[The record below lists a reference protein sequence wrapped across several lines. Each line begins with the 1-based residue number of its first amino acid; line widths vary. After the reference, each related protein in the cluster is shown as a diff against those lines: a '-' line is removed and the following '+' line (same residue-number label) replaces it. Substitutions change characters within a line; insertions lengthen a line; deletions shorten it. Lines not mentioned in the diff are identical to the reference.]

1 MLELKEIVLK
11 SEGTKEIW
19 RKDTNSIEW
28 KNANKLNFLLTGIGL
43 NKRAKCECIEDLF
56 IMLKFTNINNKIMS
70 ETNRQFHLHKGKVVT
85 SFQCDTITEHSSDEQ
100 MIAALKAV
108 PALIK
113 FFKRVPDNWREICD
127 LSEIKNAVKDKV
139 EDIEDFLTIEDLKVP
154 ELIAILKSKGVEYPK
169 NPKKNLL
176 ITLVKLNS

>member
-11 SEGTKEIW
+11 SEATKDTW
-19 RKDTNSIEW
+19 RKDTNSTEW
-28 KNANKLNFLLTGIGL
+28 RNANKLNILLTGISL

-70 ETNRQFHLHKGKVVT
+70 ETNRQFHLHKGKVIT

-127 LSEIKNAVKDKV
+127 LSEIKKAVKEKI
-139 EDIEDFLTIEDLKVP
+139 EDVEDFLTIEDLKVP

-169 NPKKNLL
+169 NPKKDLL

>member
-11 SEGTKEIW
+11 SEATKDTW
-19 RKDTNSIEW
+19 RKDTNSTEW
-28 KNANKLNFLLTGIGL
+28 RNANKLNILLTGISL

-70 ETNRQFHLHKGKVVT
+70 ETNRQFHLHKGKVIT

-127 LSEIKNAVKDKV
+127 LSEIKKAVNDK
-139 EDIEDFLTIEDLKVP
+139 IEDVENFLTIEDLKVP
-154 ELIAILKSKGVEYPK
+154 ELIAILKSKNVEYPK
-169 NPKKNLL
+169 NPKKSLL